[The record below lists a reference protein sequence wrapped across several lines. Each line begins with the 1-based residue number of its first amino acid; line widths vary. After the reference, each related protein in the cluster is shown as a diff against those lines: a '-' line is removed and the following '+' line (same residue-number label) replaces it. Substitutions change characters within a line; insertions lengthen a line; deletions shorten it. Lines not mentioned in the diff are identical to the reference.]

1 MQDILER
8 YRWFVVALF
17 ALPLLIASGFLLSE
31 RLSGPQPL
39 ELDLADVPAEEIRV
53 YVTGAVQRP
62 GVYPLADG
70 DRWIDALEAAGGPTA
85 DANLAVVDLARRARD
100 EDTIRVPS
108 LSSADVASASQA
120 SLVDINTA
128 SAEQLATLP
137 GIGEVRAG
145 RIIDSRERDGPFA
158 SADELL
164 ERDLISLAVFEE
176 IADLVTVGLP
186 SGQAGQ

>member
-1 MQDILER
+1 MQDLLAR
-8 YRWFVVALF
+8 YRWFVVTLF
-17 ALPLLIASGFLLSE
+17 ALPLLVGIGFLLSE
-31 RLSGPQPL
+31 PLRGSQPL
-39 ELDLADVPAEEIRV
+39 EIDLAGVPAEEIRV

-70 DRWIDALEAAGGPTA
+70 DRWIDALEAAGGPTS
-85 DANLAVVDLARRARD
+85 DANLAAVDLARRARD
-100 EDTIRVPS
+100 EDTILVPY
-108 LSSADVASASQA
+108 LGQTGVVSASQA

-145 RIIDSRERDGPFA
+145 RIIDSRERDGLFT

-164 ERDLISLAVFEE
+164 ERDLIPLSVFEE
-176 IADLVTVGLP
+176 IADLVTVGSP

>member
-1 MQDILER
+1 MSDLLTR
-8 YRWFVVALF
+8 YRWFIVALF
-17 ALPLLIASGFLLSE
+17 ALPLLIGGVFLLSE

-39 ELDLADVPAEEIRV
+39 QLDLADVPAEEIRV

-70 DRWIDALEAAGGPTA
+70 DRWIDALEAAGGPAA
-85 DANLAVVDLARRARD
+85 DANLAAVDLARRARD
-100 EDTIRVPS
+100 EDTILVPR
-108 LSSADVASASQA
+108 LGQAGVASASQ
-120 SLVDINTA
+120 SPLVDINTA
-128 SAEQLATLP
+128 GANELATLP

-164 ERDLISLAVFEE
+164 ERDLIPLSVLEE
-176 IADLVTVGLP
+176 IADLVTVGIP
-186 SGQAGQ
+186 AGPAGQ